1 MSTMEI
7 IMGAVLLV
15 VCTLLIIFCLL
26 QDQKTQQ
33 NMTSA
38 ITGGSND
45 SFYGK
50 NAGRT
55 KEAAL
60 NKVTKILAAC
70 LFIVTIVVNLVPVLF
85 DK

>member
-1 MSTMEI
+1 MGTIEI
-7 IMGAVLLV
+7 IIGVGLLLV
-15 VCTLLIIFCLL
+15 CVLLIIFCLL

-50 NAGRT
+50 NTGRT

-60 NKVTKILAAC
+60 NKITKILAG
-70 LFIVTIVVNLVPVLF
+70 LFFIATIVVNLIPNLIN
-85 DK
+85 K

>member
-1 MSTMEI
+1 
-7 IMGAVLLV
+7 MGAFLLLVCVLLIV
-15 VCTLLIIFCLL
+15 FCLL

-60 NKVTKILAAC
+60 NKVTKILAA
-70 LFIVTIVVNLVPVLF
+70 LFFIITIVVNLVPVLL

>member
-1 MSTMEI
+1 MGTIEI
-7 IMGAVLLV
+7 IIGVGLLLV
-15 VCTLLIIFCLL
+15 CVLLIIFCLL

-50 NAGRT
+50 NTGRT

-60 NKVTKILAAC
+60 NKVTKILAG
-70 LFIVTIVVNLVPVLF
+70 LFFIATIVVNLIPNLI

>member
-7 IMGAVLLV
+7 IMGAFLLLV
-15 VCTLLIIFCLL
+15 CILLIVFCLL

-60 NKVTKILAAC
+60 NKVTKILAA
-70 LFIVTIVVNLVPVLF
+70 LFFIVTIAVSLVPNLL

>member
-1 MSTMEI
+1 MGTIEI
-7 IMGAVLLV
+7 IIGVGLLLV
-15 VCTLLIIFCLL
+15 CVLLIIFCLL

-50 NAGRT
+50 NTGRT

-60 NKVTKILAAC
+60 NKITKILAG
-70 LFIVTIVVNLVPVLF
+70 LFFIATIVVNLIPNLI

>member
-1 MSTMEI
+1 MGTIEI
-7 IMGAVLLV
+7 IIGVGLLLV
-15 VCTLLIIFCLL
+15 CVLLIIFCLL

-50 NAGRT
+50 NTGRT

-60 NKVTKILAAC
+60 NKITKILAG
-70 LFIVTIVVNLVPVLF
+70 LFIIATIVVNLIPNLIN
-85 DK
+85 K

>member
-7 IMGAVLLV
+7 VVSVGLLLV
-15 VCTLLIIFCLL
+15 CLLIIILCLL

-33 NMTSA
+33 NMTTA

-60 NKVTKILAAC
+60 NRITKILAG
-70 LFIVTIVVNLVPVLF
+70 LFFIITVAINIVPNVIN
-85 DK
+85 K